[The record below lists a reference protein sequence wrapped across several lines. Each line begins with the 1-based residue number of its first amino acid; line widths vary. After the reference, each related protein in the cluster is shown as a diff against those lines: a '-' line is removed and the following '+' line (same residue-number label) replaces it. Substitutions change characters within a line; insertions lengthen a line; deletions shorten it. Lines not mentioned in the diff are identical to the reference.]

1 MKLTFSVLFFLIS
14 LIGYSQQ
21 TVEICENQPAVSYT
35 YWVNTDIP
43 TNLVWSVDG
52 HQYFDDQLTMIWDSV
67 GVYTI
72 SVSGNSLN
80 GDCPTNI
87 QYITVTV
94 VECDELIY
102 YIPNAFTPD
111 GDNYNNTFQPIF
123 TKGYDPFDFHMVI
136 YNRWGEIIFETYDA
150 SKGWN
155 GFYGGIRCQDGVY
168 AWKIDFGLLNETDD
182 KVTDVGHVVL
192 IR

>member
-1 MKLTFSVLFFLIS
+1 MKLILTTILFFIS

-21 TVEICENQPAVSYT
+21 TIEICEIEPEVTYT

-43 TNLVWSVDG
+43 TNLVWNVNG
-52 HQYFDDQLTMIWDSV
+52 YQYFDEQLTMIWDSV

-87 QYITVTV
+87 QIFTVTV
-94 VECDELIY
+94 VECEELIY
-102 YIPNAFTPD
+102 YVPNSFTPD
-111 GDNYNNTFQPIF
+111 GDSYNNTFQPIF
-123 TKGYDPFDFHMVI
+123 TSGYDI
-136 YNRWGEIIFETYDA
+136 YNFRMFIFNRWGEIVWESYDA
-150 SKGWN
+150 SAGWDGN
-155 GFYGGIRCQDGVY
+155 YGGLRCQDGVY
-168 AWKIDFGLLNETDD
+168 TWRIDFGVLGTDERI
-182 KVTDVGHVVL
+182 TDHGHIVL